1 MSKKSWISGAVILLI
16 VIVAFIL
23 QVDNQQQEV
32 IKIGAILPL
41 TGDAAQWGIPPQK
54 GAQLAVEQINK
65 KGGINGRHLELIIE
79 DSRAEPKEGISAFN
93 KLIAIQDTKIVIGA
107 VASSVTLAI
116 APLAERNQ
124 VLLISPAS
132 TSPKISQAGDFIFRV
147 IPSDDLRGKVFA
159 EYLFNDANIHSISIL
174 YINNEGG
181 VGNKETLKNRF
192 VQLGGE
198 IVTEE
203 AYSQTATDLRTQLTK
218 IKSAQTQALVVVS
231 YPKDTILVI
240 KQSLELNLGKPL
252 YFQTEAVEDPQVL
265 REAGVAA
272 EGAIYILPAAA
283 KGEMSTKFSKNYQK
297 KYGQEPGL
305 FAAEAYDIVYLIAS
319 ALEVNSEMNVPSDVI
334 RDYFYNLKGY
344 SGASGKIAFDENG
357 DVQKPMA
364 IKQIINGQP
373 YLIKER

>member
-1 MSKKSWISGAVILLI
+1 MLLNGVFLLKKERNWPSG
-16 VIVAFIL
+16 
-23 QVDNQQQEV
+23 
-32 IKIGAILPL
+32 
-41 TGDAAQWGIPPQK
+41 
-54 GAQLAVEQINK
+54 QINK

-93 KLIAIQDTKIVIGA
+93 KLIATHDIKIILGA

-116 APLAERNQ
+116 APLAERNH

-147 IPSDDLRGKVFA
+147 IPSDDVRGKVFA
-159 EYLFNDANIHSISIL
+159 EYLFNDANIRSVSIL

-181 VGNKETLKNRF
+181 VGNKETFKNRF
-192 VQLGGE
+192 IQLGGE
-198 IVTEE
+198 IITEE
-203 AYSQTATDLRTQLTK
+203 AYNQTTTDVRTQLTK
-218 IKSAQTQALVVVS
+218 IKSTQTQALVVVS
-231 YPKDTILVI
+231 YPKDTILVM

-272 EGAIYILPAAA
+272 EGAIYILPAMAR
-283 KGEMSTKFSKNYQK
+283 GEIPTLFSKNYQK

-319 ALEVNSEMNVPSDVI
+319 AFESKLETNVPSDVL

-344 SGASGKIAFDENG
+344 SGASGKITFDENG

-364 IKQIINGQP
+364 IKQILNGQP
-373 YLIKER
+373 DLIKER